1 MAYASIQLMKLN
13 TTNVTAQTT
22 VVIPAAHSIL
32 QIAVHNTT
40 GNAVTG
46 GIKIGTTVGGV
57 DVVLALPVAANALFV
72 ISDTEILK
80 KIFNMADETTLYIDA
95 VTLFNSASLNFHFA
109 LRKVI

>member
-1 MAYASIQLMKLN
+1 MAYAPIQIMRLN

-40 GNAVTG
+40 GNSVTG
-46 GIKIGTTVGGV
+46 GIKIGTTVGGA
-57 DVVLALPVAANALFV
+57 DVILALAIGANALFV
-72 ISDTEILK
+72 ISDTELLK
-80 KIFNMADETTLYIDA
+80 KIFSMADETTLYIDA
-95 VTLFNSASLNFHFA
+95 VTLFNSANLNFHFA